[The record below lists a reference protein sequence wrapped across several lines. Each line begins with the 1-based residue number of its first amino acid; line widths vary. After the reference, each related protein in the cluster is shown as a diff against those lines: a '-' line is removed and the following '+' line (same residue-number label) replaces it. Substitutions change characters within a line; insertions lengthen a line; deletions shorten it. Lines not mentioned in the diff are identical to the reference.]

1 MKLELNREQVSD
13 IIEALT
19 KEARYDLVEE
29 ILAQAFDD
37 EDIQGD
43 DTSICDHIYAIVDAL
58 DDLEEAYNR
67 VSISTGLV

>member
-1 MKLELNREQVSD
+1 MKLELNREQVSY

-19 KEARYDLVEE
+19 RDARYDLIEE
-29 ILAQAFDD
+29 ILAQTFDD
-37 EDIQGD
+37 EDIQEDG
-43 DTSICDHIYAIVDAL
+43 TSICDHIYAIVDAL

>member
-19 KEARYDLVEE
+19 KYARYDLIEE

-37 EDIQGD
+37 EGIQED
-43 DTSICDHIYAIVDAL
+43 DTSICDHIYAIIDAL